1 MRRATS
7 GGAFVPPTAQMT
19 IGENVHRK
27 EGNIPVWSEWLAP
40 DWSQS
45 WIL

>member
-27 EGNIPVWSEWLAP
+27 DQSEWLAP